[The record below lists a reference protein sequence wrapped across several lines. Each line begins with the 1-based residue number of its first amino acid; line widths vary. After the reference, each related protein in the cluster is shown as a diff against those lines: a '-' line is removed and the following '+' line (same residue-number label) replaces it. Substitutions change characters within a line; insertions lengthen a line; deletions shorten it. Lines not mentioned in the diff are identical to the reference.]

1 MGLTVCDGSAAA
13 ENNYLVELDHT
24 TATRCYELSDRPK
37 GAPGSDLRVASRP
50 SSRQCSGATEAQ
62 RRHGVEEMKR

>member
-24 TATRCYELSDRPK
+24 TATRCYERLGSPQRRAGIGFAGCEPTIIAPMFGRNAK
-37 GAPGSDLRVASRP
+37 RSGAMASR
-50 SSRQCSGATEAQ
+50 
-62 RRHGVEEMKR
+62 K